1 VVWGWTGGGGLL
13 LAHVVLGLAP
23 ARAGGQATGD
33 TLPSAPLADNSFLIE
48 EAYNQER
55 GVVQHIGLFV
65 RDRTTRTWLF
75 TFTQEWPAW
84 SHRHQL
90 SYMVPVVHFDGREGS
105 TVTGVGD
112 LFLNYRYQLV
122 DRWVAIAPRLS
133 LLLPTGTYRKATG
146 AGGPGVQVALPL
158 SASLAPWITVNL
170 NAGATL
176 HPSARSVSGYRA
188 TTHGYY
194 AGASLI
200 LFLSG
205 RVNALVEGVRLS
217 DEDVMDGGGKVR
229 AAGTLASVG
238 IRWGHDLPGGVQVVP
253 GIAWAIG
260 RGASRDAGGLLVYL
274 SVEHAFRKANP
285 PAAQD

>member
-1 VVWGWTGGGGLL
+1 MLSGWTRGGCLV
-13 LAHVVLGLAP
+13 LAHVVMGLAP
-23 ARAGGQATGD
+23 TRACAQATGD
-33 TLPSAPLADNSFLIE
+33 TVPSAPLADNSFLIE

-90 SYMVPVVHFDGREGS
+90 SYMVPLVHFDGREGS
-105 TVTGVGD
+105 PVTGVGD

-122 DRWVAIAPRLS
+122 DAWVAIAPRLS
-133 LLLPTGTYRKATG
+133 ILLPTGTYRKATG
-146 AGGPGVQVALPL
+146 AGGPGVQLAVPL
-158 SASLAPWITVNL
+158 SARLAPWITVNL
-170 NAGATL
+170 NVGTTL
-176 HPSARSVSGYRA
+176 HPGARSVSGYRA

-194 AGASLI
+194 VGGSLI
-200 LFLSG
+200 LFLSRRING
-205 RVNALVEGVRLS
+205 LVEGVALS
-217 DEDVMDGGGKVR
+217 DEDVVDGGGTTR

-238 IRWGHDLPGGVQVVP
+238 IRWGHDIPGGVQVVP

-260 RGASRDAGGLLVYL
+260 RGASRDAGGLLLYL
-274 SVEHAFRKANP
+274 SVEHPFRKVNP